1 MTDDGTTLRR
11 EPGSV
16 RAPEQSLLLYHRG
29 GAKVVP
35 LPAGATVVIGRSW
48 PADAVVDDRSLSR
61 QHARVASTAAGITLQ
76 DMGSTNGTWLN
87 GERLGAGEVRIALGD
102 VLRLGDVTAAL
113 HVVPTRSAAGVESHD
128 RFRTLLEDEVRR
140 AQAFQRPCALV
151 MLRASGKAGSAHVDR
166 FVPALLGALRA
177 VDRLGAYADDRVL
190 LLLPETAGDAAAAF
204 AQSFAGEH
212 DVLVGLAAFPDDGAT
227 AEELI
232 DAARRSLARGGPAV
246 SRSIAPAAP
255 ERVVVQSP
263 RMRAVFDEIA
273 RVAPSALPVLAIG
286 ETGTGKELVARAVHE
301 RSPRKDKPFRSVNCG
316 AIPQSLVEGTLFGH
330 ERGAFTSADRTTKG
344 LFEQAHGGTLFLDEI
359 GELPAA
365 AQAALLRVLES
376 KRLMRVGGDREL
388 EVDVRLVAATHR
400 DLEAMAAEGTFRSD
414 LLYRLNTVVVTL
426 PPLRERREEIDALVA
441 TFVAEANKTS
451 ARSVSGVDDTAR
463 AALHAYGWPGNVREL
478 KNVIDRAVVI
488 ARRDRIGLDDLP
500 ERVRS
505 AEGTGASL
513 APRGVDEAP
522 ADDDAPPP
530 AVRLGAGIDF
540 RERVKEQTRA
550 YETELILAAL
560 TESGGNQ
567 TEAAKLL
574 GMPVR
579 TFTHKLKELGIK
591 KKFE

>member
-11 EPGSV
+11 EPGSM

-61 QHARVASTAAGITLQ
+61 KHARLASTSEGITLE
-76 DMGSTNGTWLN
+76 DLGSTNGTWIN
-87 GERLGAGEVRIALGD
+87 GERISGRAAKVGFGD

-113 HVVPTRSAAGVESHD
+113 HGVQARSASGIESHD
-128 RFRTLLEDEVRR
+128 RFRGLLEDEGRR
-140 AQAFQRPCALV
+140 AQAFQRSCAVL
-151 MLRASGKAGSAHVDR
+151 MIRARTHVDQ
-166 FVPALLGALRA
+166 FVPALLGMIRP
-177 VDRLGAYADDRVL
+177 VDRVGAYADDTVL
-190 LLLPETAGDAAAAF
+190 VLLPESTPDAARAF

-212 DVLVGLAAFPDDGAT
+212 EVSFGLAAFPDDGAT

-232 DAARRSLARGGPAV
+232 DGSRRSLARGGAAGPSV
-246 SRSIAPAAP
+246 APLAP

-273 RVAPSALPVLAIG
+273 RVAPSALPVLVIG

-301 RSPRKDKPFRSVNCG
+301 RSPRAGKPFRSVNCG

-365 AQAALLRVLES
+365 AQAALLRVLEA
-376 KRLMRVGGDREL
+376 KKLMRVGGDREID
-388 EVDVRLVAATHR
+388 VDVRLVAATHR
-400 DLEAMAAEGTFRSD
+400 DLESMSQDGTFRTD
-414 LLYRLNTVVVTL
+414 LLYRLNTVTVSL
-426 PPLRERREEIDALVA
+426 PPLKQRTEEIDALVA
-441 TFVAEANKTS
+441 TFVADANQAS
-451 ARSVSGVDDTAR
+451 GRRVLGVDAAVR
-463 AALHAYGWPGNVREL
+463 ATLLAYPWPGNVREL

-488 ARRDRIGLDDLP
+488 ARGERITIDDLP
-500 ERVRS
+500 DRLRAGS
-505 AEGTGASL
+505 TSL
-513 APRGVDEAP
+513 APEPEDEEEEAP
-522 ADDDAPPP
+522 A
-530 AVRLGAGIDF
+530 AVRIGAGVDF
-540 RERVKEQTRA
+540 KELVKEQTRA
-550 YETELILAAL
+550 YETNLILAAL
-560 TESGGNQ
+560 EQSKGNQ

-579 TFTHKLKELGIK
+579 TFTHKVKELGIK

>member
-35 LPAGATVVIGRSW
+35 LPPGASVVIGRSW

-61 QHARVASTAAGITLQ
+61 QHARVTSAREGMTLQ
-76 DMGSTNGTWLN
+76 DLGSTNGTWLN
-87 GERLGAGEVRIALGD
+87 GNRLGTDVVRIALGD

-113 HVVPTRSAAGVESHD
+113 HVVPTRSSAGIESHD

-140 AQAFQRPCALV
+140 AQSFQRPCSLL
-151 MLRASGKAGSAHVDR
+151 MLRARPSRAGASDGHVDR
-166 FVPALLGALRA
+166 FAPALLGALRP
-177 VDRLGAYADDRVL
+177 VDRIGAYADDRVL
-190 LLLPETAGDAAAAF
+190 VLLPETPGDAAATF
-204 AQSFAGEH
+204 AQAFGAEH
-212 DVLVGLAAFPDDGAT
+212 DVLAGLASFPDDGAT

-246 SRSIAPAAP
+246 SRSIVPTAP
-255 ERVVVQSP
+255 ERVVVQSA
-263 RMRAVFDEIA
+263 RMRAVFDELA

-365 AQAALLRVLES
+365 AQAALLRVLET
-376 KRLMRVGGDREL
+376 KRLMRVGGDREI

-400 DLEAMAAEGTFRSD
+400 DLEAMAAEGAFRSD
-414 LLYRLNTVVVTL
+414 LLYRLNTVVVFL
-426 PPLRERREEIDALVA
+426 PPLRERPEEIDALVA

-451 ARSVSGVDDTAR
+451 ARAVTGVDDAAR
-463 AALHAYGWPGNVREL
+463 AALHAWTWPGNVREL

-500 ERVRS
+500 ERLR
-505 AEGTGASL
+505 ATHDA
-513 APRGVDEAP
+513 APVAP
-522 ADDDAPPP
+522 AAAPDEDAPPP

-540 RERVKEQTRA
+540 KERVKEQTRA

-560 TESGGNQ
+560 KESGGNQ
-567 TEAAKLL
+567 TEAARLL